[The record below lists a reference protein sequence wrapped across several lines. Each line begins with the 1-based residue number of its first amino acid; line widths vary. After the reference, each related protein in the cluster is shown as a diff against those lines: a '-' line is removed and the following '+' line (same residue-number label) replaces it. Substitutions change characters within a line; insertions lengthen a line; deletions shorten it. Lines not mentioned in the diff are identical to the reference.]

1 MGKCGEE
8 RGGLVVGQ
16 SSAVAQNGKKAAV
29 AEAGFA
35 LEPSGNSSWREG
47 GDHRGC
53 AVGLSAGALFIRK
66 KN

>member
-29 AEAGFA
+29 AEAQGA
-35 LEPSGNSSWREG
+35 RWRIVHNG
-47 GDHRGC
+47 RC
-53 AVGLSAGALFIRK
+53 SVFTTIQ
-66 KN
+66 